1 MPRILTHPEDA
12 SLMEILD
19 RVLDKGIVLDPSSRL
34 RVMGT
39 ELRNLQDRLVIDWHK
54 THF

>member
-1 MPRILTHPEDA
+1 MRRILTHPEDA

-19 RVLDKGIVLDPSSRL
+19 RVLDRGIVLEPSTRL
-34 RVMGT
+34 RLMGT
-39 ELRNLQDRLVIDWHK
+39 ELHNLQDRLVIDWHK

>member
-1 MPRILTHPEDA
+1 MRRILTHPEDA

-19 RVLDKGIVLDPSSRL
+19 RVLDRGIVLEPSTRL
-34 RVMGT
+34 RLMGT
-39 ELRNLQDRLVIDWHK
+39 ELRNLHEHLVVDWHK